1 MYYVNCGW
9 DAHTYGHKS
18 NELNVDAIFVLKK
31 SLENQ
36 HLPYMTYDASWFLT
50 AARLKQI
57 KIP

>member
-18 NELNVDAIFVLKK
+18 NELNVDAIFILKK

-36 HLPYMTYDASWFLT
+36 HLPYMTYDAS
-50 AARLKQI
+50 
-57 KIP
+57 